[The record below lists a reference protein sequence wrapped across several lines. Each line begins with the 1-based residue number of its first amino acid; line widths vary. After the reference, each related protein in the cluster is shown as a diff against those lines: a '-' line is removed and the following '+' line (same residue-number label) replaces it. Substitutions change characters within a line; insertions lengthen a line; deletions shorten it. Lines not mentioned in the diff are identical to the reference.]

1 MKKLLLLS
9 IIIST
14 YSSCSPDKKDGLQD
28 FQEYTIEQF
37 MDNEAVFG
45 SSFSSDESKLL
56 IGSDK
61 SGIYNAY
68 TIDIETGSRDTL
80 TNSTDKTIRPVSF
93 FPDDNRILYMSDNN
107 GDEIDHIFLRNED
120 GSEQDLTPDP
130 KGKASFAGWSDD
142 KQHLYYMSNKRD
154 PQFFDHYKMDIK
166 NFESQMLYE
175 NSEGYNIGGMTKDE
189 RYMAL
194 TKSVTTNDSDLFLL
208 DRSTGD
214 MKKLNDNQAGHSVAD
229 FGVDDK
235 FMYYLT
241 DDGAEFQYLV
251 KYELASGDKEKVMQ
265 EDWDIW
271 YSYFSETG
279 KYNVVGINADATTE
293 LKIYETTTGQQ
304 IDFPDID
311 GKEITSVN
319 ISESEK
325 WMAFYAGSSNATS
338 DLYIYNFGS
347 GDYKQL
353 TNTLNDK
360 IDVDHL
366 VTGQV
371 VRYKSFD
378 GLDIPAILFK
388 PHYASADNK
397 VPAIVQVHGG
407 PGGQSRNSFSSM
419 YQYIVNHGYAVLRV
433 NNRGSSGYGKTFYKM
448 DDRNH
453 GEGDLQDCVE
463 GKNYLAGLDWVD
475 ADNIGIL
482 GGSYGGYMTMRAM
495 TAAPDDFKVGVN
507 IFGVTNWI
515 RTLKSIP
522 PWWGSFKDAL
532 YLEMGDPNTQ
542 DSVRLYEISPLFH
555 ADKIKNP
562 VMVLQ
567 GAKDPRVL
575 QVESDEMVAEMKKN
589 NVPVEYVLFDD
600 EGHGFRKKENQIEGY
615 GKIVKFLD
623 AHLKKEE
630 LVD

>member
-251 KYELASGDKEKVMQ
+251 KYELASGNKEKVMQ

-293 LKIYETTTGQQ
+293 LKIYDTTTGQQ

>member
-1 MKKLLLLS
+1 MKKLLVLS
-9 IIIST
+9 ITIST
-14 YSSCSPDKKDGLQD
+14 LFSCSPDTKDKLQD
-28 FQEYTIEQF
+28 FQEYSIEQF

-61 SGIYNAY
+61 TGIYNAY
-68 TIDIETGSRDTL
+68 TLDIASGDRDTL
-80 TNSTDKTIRPVSF
+80 TNSTDKTIRPASF
-93 FPDDNRILYMSDNN
+93 FPHDNRILYMSDNN
-107 GDEIDHIFLRNED
+107 GDEIDHIFVRNED

-130 KGKASFAGWSDD
+130 NGKASFAGWSDD
-142 KQHLYYMSNKRD
+142 KKNMYYLSNKRD
-154 PQFFDHYKMDIK
+154 PQFFDFYKMDIA
-166 NFESQMLYE
+166 NFESEILYE
-175 NSEGYNIGGMTKDE
+175 NSEGYNIEGMTNDE
-189 RYMAL
+189 RYMAF

-208 DRSTGD
+208 DKTTGE
-214 MKKLNDNQAGHSVAD
+214 MKKLNDSQAAHSVAD

-251 KYELASGDKEKVMQ
+251 KYELATGDKEKVMQ

-293 LKIYETTTGQQ
+293 LKIYETATGKQ

-325 WMAFYAGSSNATS
+325 LMAFYAGSSNATS
-338 DLYIYNFGS
+338 DLYIYNFES

-353 TNTLNDK
+353 TNTLNK
-360 IDVDHL
+360 NIDVDHL
-366 VTGQV
+366 VTGEV

-407 PGGQSRNSFSSM
+407 PGGQSRNSFSAM
-419 YQYIVNHGYAVLRV
+419 YQYIINHGYAVLRV

-448 DDRNH
+448 DDQNH

-515 RTLKSIP
+515 RTLRSIP

-555 ADKIKNP
+555 ADKIKSP

-567 GAKDPRVL
+567 GATDPRVL

-589 NVPVEYVLFDD
+589 NVPVEYVLFED
-600 EGHGFRKKENQIEGY
+600 EGHGFRKKENKIEGY
-615 GKIVKFLD
+615 GKIIKFLD
-623 AHLKKEE
+623 AHLKNEE

>member
-1 MKKLLLLS
+1 MKKLLILS
-9 IIIST
+9 VVISINL
-14 YSSCSPDKKDGLQD
+14 SCSPDSNTKLQD
-28 FQEYTIEQF
+28 FQEYSIEQF

-61 SGIYNAY
+61 TGIYNAY
-68 TIDIETGSRDTL
+68 TLDIESGDRETL
-80 TNSTDKTIRPVSF
+80 TTSTDKTIRPASF
-93 FPDDNRILYMSDNN
+93 FPHDNRILYMSDNN
-107 GDEIDHIFLRNED
+107 GDEIDHIFVRNED
-120 GSEQDLTPDP
+120 GTEQDLTPDP
-130 KGKASFAGWSDD
+130 EGKASFAGWSDD
-142 KQHLYYMSNKRD
+142 KEHMYYVSNKRN
-154 PQFFDHYKMDIK
+154 PQFFDFYKMDIV
-166 NFESQMLYE
+166 NFESEILYE
-175 NSEGYNIGGMTKDE
+175 NSEGYNIEGMTRNE

-208 DRSTGD
+208 DRNTGD
-214 MKKLNDNQAGHSVAD
+214 MKKINDDQAGHSVAD
-229 FGVDDK
+229 FGVEDK

-251 KYELASGDKEKVMQ
+251 KYEIATGEKEKVMQ

-279 KYNVVGINADATTE
+279 KYNVVGINADATTK
-293 LKIYETTTGQQ
+293 LKIYETATGKQ

-338 DLYIYNFGS
+338 DLYIYNFDS

-353 TNTLNDK
+353 TNTLNEN

-366 VTGQV
+366 VKGEV

-448 DDRNH
+448 DDQNH

-515 RTLKSIP
+515 RTLRSIP

-555 ADKIKNP
+555 ADKIKSP

-567 GAKDPRVL
+567 GATDPRVL
-575 QVESDEMVAEMKKN
+575 QVESDEMVEEMKKN
-589 NVPVEYVLFDD
+589 NVPVEYVLFED
-600 EGHGFRKKENQIEGY
+600 EGHGFRKKENKIEGY
-615 GKIVKFLD
+615 GKIIKFLD
-623 AHLKKEE
+623 AHLKQKE